1 MKSLTM
7 NVIPYA
13 NTHKNTN
20 FNVANGNLKIGH
32 QDGWSW
38 MGERNFDTLVTKHFR
53 GIHHLHSNRWTQT
66 VGILVINGSE
76 VGIIL
81 DL

>member
-13 NTHKNTN
+13 NAHKNTN

-32 QDGWSW
+32 QDRQV
-38 MGERNFDTLVTKHFR
+38 EL
-53 GIHHLHSNRWTQT
+53 
-66 VGILVINGSE
+66 NGRT
-76 VGIIL
+76 
-81 DL
+81 